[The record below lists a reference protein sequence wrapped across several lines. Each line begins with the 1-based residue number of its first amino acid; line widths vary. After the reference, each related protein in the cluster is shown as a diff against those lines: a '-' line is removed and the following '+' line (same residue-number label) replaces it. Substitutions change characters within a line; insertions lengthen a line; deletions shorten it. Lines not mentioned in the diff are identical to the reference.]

1 MKGLFISFEGIDG
14 CGKSTQLWK
23 AAKYL
28 FDKNKHNHVI
38 ATREPYKDVEIRRI
52 LQSEDNPYSQAEKLT
67 KLYVDDR
74 KLHVREMITPSLEKG
89 YHVIS
94 DRYSLSTFAYQQ
106 AQGIPLKELIKMHDG
121 LPVPDITFIVDV
133 PAEVAIERMK
143 KDSIRKVE
151 QKFEKN
157 KEFIEKLRK
166 NYLGLPGV
174 LKGYK
179 IIVIDGTKPIED
191 IFENQIKP
199 RIDKLWEEYEKA

>member
-1 MKGLFISFEGIDG
+1 
-14 CGKSTQLWK
+14 
-23 AAKYL
+23 
-28 FDKNKHNHVI
+28 
-38 ATREPYKDVEIRRI
+38 
-52 LQSEDNPYSQAEKLT
+52 
-67 KLYVDDR
+67 
-74 KLHVREMITPSLEKG
+74 
-89 YHVIS
+89 
-94 DRYSLSTFAYQQ
+94 
-106 AQGIPLKELIKMHDG
+106 
-121 LPVPDITFIVDV
+121 
-133 PAEVAIERMK
+133 MK

-199 RIDKLWEEYEKA
+199 RIDELWSKYEKG